1 MCIALCGIPGSGK
14 TTLAHYLAK
23 QHGAALHTFDD
34 LPGAFNPSQAED
46 VRAKMWAD
54 IAADLRAGRKVVCD
68 DVYTLRKW
76 RTGLLQALEGI
87 DCERVLVVMTT
98 PLEECLRRNAGRER
112 RLPDFLLHAVAD
124 KFEPP
129 TLAEGWTK
137 IIYYP
142 EGGDGSADD

>member
-1 MCIALCGIPGSGK
+1 MLLSICGIPGSGK
-14 TTLAHYLAK
+14 TTLSRSMAE
-23 QHGAALHTFDD
+23 QRGAVLHTFDD
-34 LPGAFNPSQAED
+34 LPGAFIPSRAED
-46 VRAKMWAD
+46 VRAQMWAD
-54 IAADLRAGRKVVCD
+54 IAADLRAGRPVVCD
-68 DVYTLRKW
+68 DLHTLSKW

-112 RLPDFLLHAVAD
+112 RLPDFVLHAVAD